1 MVVKLYLIL
10 LLLLFT
16 SCGTYKVSSESSSNK
31 IDYVKNL
38 IDDEKYSRAI
48 DELNYIMFNDPLS
61 EYSALAQFYI
71 GECYFYLNDFSQ
83 SIIEYNKYLTR
94 NDSIEELVKK
104 SQFMLCKCY
113 FNISLEYNKDQS
125 DTYIAIEKLQYFI
138 EKETMR
144 DYIEDIE
151 IMILDLRTKLAKK
164 DFYTAKLYIK
174 LEELDAAIIYYKN
187 IVNDY
192 YDTEFVNSAL
202 ANISLIYCIDDIN
215 KAKVFLDKHKDNFLD
230 YSSFEEIFSLVNSL
244 KLNENESYYL
254 SYLK

>member
-38 IDDEKYSRAI
+38 IEDEKYSRAI

-174 LEELDAAIIYYKN
+174 LEELDAAIIYYEN

>member
-10 LLLLFT
+10 LLFLFT
-16 SCGTYKVSSESSSNK
+16 SCGTYEVSSESSSNK

-38 IDDEKYSRAI
+38 IEDEKYSRAI

-174 LEELDAAIIYYKN
+174 LEELDAAIIYYEN

>member
-61 EYSALAQFYI
+61 EYSAIAQFYI

-94 NDSIEELVKK
+94 NDSIEELVEK

>member
-10 LLLLFT
+10 LLFLFT

-38 IDDEKYSRAI
+38 IEDEKYSRAI

-202 ANISLIYCIDDIN
+202 ANISLIYCIDGIN

-230 YSSFEEIFSLVNSL
+230 YSSFEEIFRLVNSL

>member
-10 LLLLFT
+10 LLFLFT

-38 IDDEKYSRAI
+38 IEDEKYSRAI

-144 DYIEDIE
+144 DYIDDIE

-230 YSSFEEIFSLVNSL
+230 YSSFEEIFRLVNSL

>member
-1 MVVKLYLIL
+1 MVVKLYLISL
-10 LLLLFT
+10 LFLFT
-16 SCGTYKVSSESSSNK
+16 SCGSYKVSSESSSNK

-38 IDDEKYSRAI
+38 IEDEKYSRAI

-144 DYIEDIE
+144 DYTEDIE

-174 LEELDAAIIYYKN
+174 LEELDAAIIYYEN

-244 KLNENESYYL
+244 RLNENESYYL

>member
-10 LLLLFT
+10 LLFLFT

-38 IDDEKYSRAI
+38 IEDEKYSRAI

-61 EYSALAQFYI
+61 EYTALAQFYI

-164 DFYTAKLYIK
+164 DFFTAKLYIK
-174 LEELDAAIIYYKN
+174 LEELDAAIIYYEN

-202 ANISLIYCIDDIN
+202 ANISLIYCTDDIN

-244 KLNENESYYL
+244 KLNEDESYYL